1 MVFIKGILSDF
12 LRSKNCI
19 IRYKADVRLIIS
31 ARDEVRLRKV
41 VNTDTETN

>member
-19 IRYKADVRLIIS
+19 RYNADVRLIIS

-41 VNTDTETN
+41 ADTETN